1 MKILFALTGAL
12 LASATLHAAESD
24 RFITKVKLPSGQ
36 TAVVAE
42 GDFEA
47 RSIGSF
53 SVRLY
58 EAAPSGDETT
68 FFTAG
73 LIRARD
79 GSIET
84 VLLADVDGNKRP
96 EIIVNVRSVG
106 TGSYLSA
113 QPFGNPSARGSDRTA
128 QPPSQPD
135 SPQAAL
141 AGALRVFCHAWPVRF
156 FRRKTSAA
164 DSTGKR
170 QGPLSCCRR

>member
-1 MKILFALTGAL
+1 MKIFFALTMAL
-12 LASATLHAAESD
+12 LVSVTLHARESD

-36 TAVVAE
+36 TAVIAE
-42 GDFEA
+42 EDFEA

-58 EAAPSGDETT
+58 DAAPTEDETT

-84 VLLADVDGNKRP
+84 VLLADVDGDKRP

-113 QPFGNPSARGSDRTA
+113 HAFAFDKQRLALRAAVEGL
-128 QPPSQPD
+128 PPEADPV
-135 SPQAAL
+135 AAL
-141 AGALRVFCHAWPVRF
+141 
-156 FRRKTSAA
+156 RKSIRK
-164 DSTGKR
+164 GK
-170 QGPLSCCRR
+170 

>member
-1 MKILFALTGAL
+1 MKIFFALTTAL
-12 LASATLHAAESD
+12 LVSVTLHAAESD

-47 RSIGSF
+47 RSTGSF

-58 EAAPSGDETT
+58 DAAPTEDETT

-84 VLLADVDGNKRP
+84 VLLADVDGDKRP

-113 QPFGNPSARGSDRTA
+113 HAFAFDRQRLSLRA
-128 QPPSQPD
+128 AVEGLPPEADPV
-135 SPQAAL
+135 AAL
-141 AGALRVFCHAWPVRF
+141 
-156 FRRKTSAA
+156 RKSIMK
-164 DSTGKR
+164 G
-170 QGPLSCCRR
+170 Q